1 VSTCIVL
8 TIFFYSDYNFEL
20 DKHGQCQLVPG
31 YQPISL
37 EQYCSEN
44 PNESEF
50 YEPSGYR
57 RIPLTTCSGEG
68 ANEMDKTKAVHPC
81 PGKEAEFERKHST
94 SGVAIFFAIVI
105 PIGLAGAVGWWVW
118 RNWNGKFG
126 QIRLGD
132 HGSTFDSESP
142 LVKYPVIV
150 ISAVAAVVAALPLI
164 ASSLWRS
171 ASSVF
176 ERFSG
181 RGGSSYSWLGNGA
194 PRRFTTRDSFARG
207 RADYAIVDEDE
218 GELLGDDSDEDM

>member
-1 VSTCIVL
+1 MNLL
-8 TIFFYSDYNFEL
+8 TLLSDYNFEM
-20 DKHGQCQLVPG
+20 KPHGECKLVDG
-31 YQPISL
+31 YTPVSL
-37 EQYCSEN
+37 EQYCKDN
-44 PNESEF
+44 PNEFEY

-57 RIPLTTCSGEG
+57 RIPLTTCSGG
-68 ANEMDKTKAVHPC
+68 AEMDKTRQVFPC
-81 PGKEAEFERKHST
+81 PGKEDEFEKAHAV

-105 PIGLAGAVGWWVW
+105 PIGLAAAFGWWVH

-132 HGSTFDSESP
+132 SGSTFDSDSP
-142 LVKYPVIV
+142 LVKYPVIA
-150 ISAVAAVVAALPLI
+150 ISAAAAVIAALPLI

-176 ERFSG
+176 DRFSN

-218 GELLGDDSDEDM
+218 GELLGDDSDEEV